1 MEQKYRKSLKE
12 KGKAQLRM
20 LGCKDKDGTSSEH
33 IQSRC
38 QMEDHIQTHNFTSM
52 IQKLHSKVPRIEDE
66 LLDKIMNTTYQL
78 DLSSSPQQLATAVG
92 NMCLQPNVGTQVLQN
107 IQLPLSSDTIEETII
122 QDQALVA
129 NVAGKFSNTSLSS
142 SSQYKA
148 VDANETAMPGNGP
161 NYFTRPELP
170 EDALREIMNTTYPL
184 DLSSSPQQL
193 ATSAGNM

>member
-1 MEQKYRKSLKE
+1 
-12 KGKAQLRM
+12 
-20 LGCKDKDGTSSEH
+20 
-33 IQSRC
+33 
-38 QMEDHIQTHNFTSM
+38 MEDA
-52 IQKLHSKVPRIEDE
+52 LRDE
-66 LLDKIMNTTYQL
+66 IMKTTYQQ
-78 DLSSSPQQLATAVG
+78 DLSSSPQQPATAAG

-107 IQLPLSSDTIEETII
+107 IRLPLSSGTIEGTII
-122 QDQALVA
+122 QDWALVA
-129 NVAGKFSNTSLSS
+129 NVAGKFSNTSLPS